1 MNRQAINI
9 SIKMILA
16 GVITLFVT
24 YLLNIEYYTTAAAV
38 SILSIQLTKRDFIS
52 IALKRIVSGIA
63 AILLSALMFYL
74 LGQTFIV
81 FALFLI
87 IFIFASW
94 FFNASEGIV
103 ASVVLVTHFL
113 IVSEITVAFML
124 EEVLLLLIAIGI
136 AFLINMF
143 YPEVTKTSIKRSLL
157 EVDAI
162 IEDEL
167 INIVNI
173 LNNKESRKSV
183 NYQKELDK
191 IMSDAK
197 LIDRNI
203 IIQNDHRYVTYLYMR
218 NMQLQTLF
226 KIENNIKQ
234 IKIIHK
240 YQNLIANFVRKVGE
254 NIGFDNNAAFLLVE
268 LEDLRVFFMDEPLP
282 QTRKEFEV
290 RAILFQILLDLENFL
305 NYKIDF
311 HLKYPNFIIIE
322 EENKWI

>member
-1 MNRQAINI
+1 
-9 SIKMILA
+9 
-16 GVITLFVT
+16 
-24 YLLNIEYYTTAAAV
+24 
-38 SILSIQLTKRDFIS
+38 
-52 IALKRIVSGIA
+52 
-63 AILLSALMFYL
+63 MFYL
-74 LGQTFIV
+74 LGQTFLV
-81 FALFLI
+81 FAIFLI

-113 IVSEITVAFML
+113 IVSEITFAFIL
-124 EEVLLLLIAIGI
+124 EEILLLLIAISI
-136 AFLINMF
+136 AFLINML
-143 YPEVTKTSIKRSLL
+143 YPELTKTSIKRSLL

-173 LNNKESRKSV
+173 LNNKESKKSV
-183 NYQKELDK
+183 DYQKELDK
-191 IMSDAK
+191 IMYDAK

-240 YQNLIANFVRKVGE
+240 YQNLIANFVRKVSE
-254 NIGFDNNAAFLLVE
+254 NISFNNNAAF
-268 LEDLRVFFMDEPLP
+268 D
-282 QTRKEFEV
+282 
-290 RAILFQILLDLENFL
+290 
-305 NYKIDF
+305 
-311 HLKYPNFIIIE
+311 IE
-322 EENKWI
+322 